1 MFEKNII
8 ITGKHASY
16 VKFLSDKT
24 KYLGEGNAKNG
35 AGVFERNI
43 DVFMVAPLVGIT
55 YNRRADEDKSTDEK
69 SNIFAEQISKEKAN
83 IQLIYN
89 LVNLVDTSRSLTPD
103 EKISSV
109 FRKEGDMNLFMS
121 YVRGGIEYLFD
132 HFSTGAST
140 KSDYYEKIVELVNA
154 IQFES
159 EDNYEEQ
166 LKKLN

>member
-1 MFEKNII
+1 MFESNILI
-8 ITGKHASY
+8 KGKHATY
-16 VKFLSDKT
+16 LKFLCDKT
-24 KYLGEGNAKNG
+24 KNLGNDYAKNG
-35 AGVFERNI
+35 AGIFKRYV
-43 DVFMVAPLVGIT
+43 DVLLVAPVFGVLK
-55 YNRRADEDKSTDEK
+55 NRMADEDKSTDEK